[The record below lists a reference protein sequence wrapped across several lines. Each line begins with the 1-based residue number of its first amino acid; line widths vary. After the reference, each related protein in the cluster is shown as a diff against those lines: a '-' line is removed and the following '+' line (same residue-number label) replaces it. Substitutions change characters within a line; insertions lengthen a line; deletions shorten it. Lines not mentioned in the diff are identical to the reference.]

1 MFEQA
6 VQASLAMQRA
16 AQQDH
21 RTLIPA
27 LSGCPS
33 CQTMLMI
40 AAPVLGQCEHC
51 GGELEVL
58 TSATPQANASE
69 APGALA
75 A

>member
-16 AQQDH
+16 AQQDR

-40 AAPVLGQCEHC
+40 AAPVLGRCEHC
-51 GGELEVL
+51 GDELKVL
-58 TSATPQANASE
+58 SSAAYQDDASE
-69 APGALA
+69 APGARA